1 MILLNKLRDTTFL
14 SYLFTIILWGSA
26 FPIIKIALNDFSAES
41 LSAFRLILA
50 TIILL
55 PFVIIKKLPTPELRD
70 IPVIF
75 ILGFCGFVIYHT
87 ALNFGETLISA
98 GISGILVSTTPIFS
112 SALAYMF
119 LKEHFSKWNWLS
131 SLVAFIGISIISI
144 SKDDYTT
151 INVLGVFIILLASF
165 SESLYFTFQKKY
177 IEKYGFIA
185 FTLYTIMASSP
196 FMLIFIPEIIN
207 DIHGATFTSIVSV
220 LYLAIFPTI
229 IPYVLLAYIVKS
241 VGVSDATM
249 SLYLTPIVS
258 LLLSYLLLDELPTT
272 LAIIGGIITLLGVS
286 LSNFFQNT

>member
-1 MILLNKLRDTTFL
+1 MNKLRDTTFL

-26 FPIIKIALNDFSAES
+26 FPMIKIALNDFSAES

-98 GISGILVSTTPIFS
+98 GISVILVSTTPIFS
-112 SALAYMF
+112 SALAYIF

>member
-1 MILLNKLRDTTFL
+1 MNKLRDTTFL

-26 FPIIKIALNDFSAES
+26 FPMIKIALNDFSAES

-112 SALAYMF
+112 SALAYIF

-249 SLYLTPIVS
+249 SLDLTPIVS

>member
-1 MILLNKLRDTTFL
+1 MNKLRDTTFL

-26 FPIIKIALNDFSAES
+26 FPMIKIALNDFSAES

-55 PFVIIKKLPTPELRD
+55 PFVIIKKLPTPEPRD

-112 SALAYMF
+112 SALAYIF

-185 FTLYTIMASSP
+185 FTLYTIMASLP

>member
-1 MILLNKLRDTTFL
+1 MNKLRDTTFL

-26 FPIIKIALNDFSAES
+26 FPMIKIALNDFSAES

-112 SALAYMF
+112 SALAYIF

-241 VGVSDATM
+241 VVVSDATM

-272 LAIIGGIITLLGVS
+272 LAIIGGLITLLGVS

>member
-1 MILLNKLRDTTFL
+1 MNKLQDTTFL

-26 FPIIKIALNDFSAES
+26 FPMIKIALNDFSAES

-87 ALNFGETLISA
+87 ALNFGEALISA

-112 SALAYMF
+112 SALAYIF

-220 LYLAIFPTI
+220 LYLAIFHTI

>member
-1 MILLNKLRDTTFL
+1 MNKLRDTTFL

-26 FPIIKIALNDFSAES
+26 FPMIKIALNDFSAES

-112 SALAYMF
+112 SALAYIF
-119 LKEHFSKWNWLS
+119 LKEQFSKWNWLS

-229 IPYVLLAYIVKS
+229 IPYILLAYIVKS

-258 LLLSYLLLDELPTT
+258 LVLSYLLLDELPTT
-272 LAIIGGIITLLGVS
+272 LAIIGGLITLLGVS
-286 LSNFFQNT
+286 LSNFFQNA

>member
-1 MILLNKLRDTTFL
+1 MNKLRDTTFL

-26 FPIIKIALNDFSAES
+26 FPMIKIALNDFSAES

-75 ILGFCGFVIYHT
+75 ILGFCGFVIYNT

-112 SALAYMF
+112 SALAYIF

>member
-1 MILLNKLRDTTFL
+1 MNKLQDTTFL

-26 FPIIKIALNDFSAES
+26 FPMIKIALNDFSAES

-87 ALNFGETLISA
+87 ALNFGEALISA

-112 SALAYMF
+112 SALAYIF

-196 FMLIFIPEIIN
+196 FMIIFIPEIIN

>member
-1 MILLNKLRDTTFL
+1 MNFFL

-26 FPIIKIALNDFSAES
+26 FPMIKIALNDFSAES

-112 SALAYMF
+112 SALAYIF

>member
-1 MILLNKLRDTTFL
+1 MNKLRDTTFL

-177 IEKYGFIA
+177 TEKYGFIA

>member
-1 MILLNKLRDTTFL
+1 MNKLRDTTFL

-26 FPIIKIALNDFSAES
+26 FPMIKIALNDFSAES

-112 SALAYMF
+112 SALAYIF

-272 LAIIGGIITLLGVS
+272 FAIIGGLITLLGVS

>member
-1 MILLNKLRDTTFL
+1 MNKLRDTTFL

-26 FPIIKIALNDFSAES
+26 FPMIKIALNDFSAES

-87 ALNFGETLISA
+87 ALNFGEILISA

-112 SALAYMF
+112 SALAYIF

>member
-1 MILLNKLRDTTFL
+1 MNKLQDTTFL

-26 FPIIKIALNDFSAES
+26 FPMIKIALNDFSAES

-112 SALAYMF
+112 SALAYIF

>member
-1 MILLNKLRDTTFL
+1 MNKLRDTTFL

-75 ILGFCGFVIYHT
+75 ILGFCGFVIYHI

-112 SALAYMF
+112 SALAYIF

>member
-1 MILLNKLRDTTFL
+1 MNKLRDTTFL

-26 FPIIKIALNDFSAES
+26 FPMIKIALNDFSAES

-112 SALAYMF
+112 SALAYIF

-229 IPYVLLAYIVKS
+229 IPYVLLAYIV
-241 VGVSDATM
+241 VSDATM

>member
-1 MILLNKLRDTTFL
+1 MNKLRDTTFL

-75 ILGFCGFVIYHT
+75 ILGFCGFVICHT

>member
-1 MILLNKLRDTTFL
+1 MNKLRDTTFL

-26 FPIIKIALNDFSAES
+26 FPMIKIALNDFSAES

-112 SALAYMF
+112 SALAYIF

-258 LLLSYLLLDELPTT
+258 LLLSFLLLDELPTT

>member
-1 MILLNKLRDTTFL
+1 MNKLQDTTFL

-26 FPIIKIALNDFSAES
+26 FPMIKIALNDFSAES

-75 ILGFCGFVIYHT
+75 ILGFCEFVIYHT
-87 ALNFGETLISA
+87 ALNFGEALISA

-112 SALAYMF
+112 SALAYIF

>member
-1 MILLNKLRDTTFL
+1 MNKLRDTTFL

-26 FPIIKIALNDFSAES
+26 FPMIKIALNDFSAES

-55 PFVIIKKLPTPELRD
+55 PFVIIKKLPTHELRD

-112 SALAYMF
+112 SALAYIF

>member
-1 MILLNKLRDTTFL
+1 MNKLRDTTFL

-26 FPIIKIALNDFSAES
+26 FPMIKIALNDFSAES

-112 SALAYMF
+112 SALAYIF

-131 SLVAFIGISIISI
+131 SLVAFIGRSIISI

-151 INVLGVFIILLASF
+151 INVLGVFIILLVSF

-258 LLLSYLLLDELPTT
+258 LLLSYLFLDELPTT

>member
-1 MILLNKLRDTTFL
+1 MNKLQDTTFL

-26 FPIIKIALNDFSAES
+26 FPMIKIALNDFSAES

-87 ALNFGETLISA
+87 ALNFGEALISA

-112 SALAYMF
+112 SALAYIF

-177 IEKYGFIA
+177 IEKYGFIV

>member
-1 MILLNKLRDTTFL
+1 MNKLQDTTFL

-26 FPIIKIALNDFSAES
+26 FPMIKIALNDFSAES

-87 ALNFGETLISA
+87 ALNFGEALISA

-112 SALAYMF
+112 SALAYIF

-207 DIHGATFTSIVSV
+207 DIHGATFTPIVSV

>member
-1 MILLNKLRDTTFL
+1 MNKLQDTTFL

-26 FPIIKIALNDFSAES
+26 FPMIKIALNDFSAES

-87 ALNFGETLISA
+87 ALNFGEALISA

-112 SALAYMF
+112 SALAYIF

-258 LLLSYLLLDELPTT
+258 LLLSYLLLDELPTI

>member
-1 MILLNKLRDTTFL
+1 MNKLRDTTFL

-26 FPIIKIALNDFSAES
+26 FPMIKIALNDFSAES

-112 SALAYMF
+112 SALAYIF

-151 INVLGVFIILLASF
+151 INVLGVLIILLASF

-220 LYLAIFPTI
+220 LYLAILPTI

-258 LLLSYLLLDELPTT
+258 LLLSYLFLDELPTT

>member
-1 MILLNKLRDTTFL
+1 MNKLRDTTFL

-26 FPIIKIALNDFSAES
+26 FPMIKIALNDFSAES

-112 SALAYMF
+112 SALAYIF

-151 INVLGVFIILLASF
+151 ITVLGVFIILLASF

>member
-1 MILLNKLRDTTFL
+1 MNKLRDTTFL

-26 FPIIKIALNDFSAES
+26 FPMIKIALNDFSAES

-112 SALAYMF
+112 SALAYIF

-151 INVLGVFIILLASF
+151 INVLSVFIILLASF

>member
-1 MILLNKLRDTTFL
+1 MNKLRDTTFL

-26 FPIIKIALNDFSAES
+26 FPMIKIALNDFSAES

-112 SALAYMF
+112 SALAYIF

-258 LLLSYLLLDELPTT
+258 LLLSYLLLDDLPTT

>member
-1 MILLNKLRDTTFL
+1 MNKLRDTTFL

-26 FPIIKIALNDFSAES
+26 FPMIKIALNDFSAES

-75 ILGFCGFVIYHT
+75 ILGFCGFMIYHT

-112 SALAYMF
+112 SALAYIF

-272 LAIIGGIITLLGVS
+272 LAIIGGLITLLGVS

>member
-1 MILLNKLRDTTFL
+1 MNKLRDTTFL

-26 FPIIKIALNDFSAES
+26 FPMIKIALNDFSAES

-112 SALAYMF
+112 SALAYIF

-207 DIHGATFTSIVSV
+207 DIHGVTFTSIVSV

-272 LAIIGGIITLLGVS
+272 LAIIGGLITLLGVS

>member
-1 MILLNKLRDTTFL
+1 MNKLRDTTFL

-26 FPIIKIALNDFSAES
+26 FPMIKIALNDFSAES

-55 PFVIIKKLPTPELRD
+55 PFIIIKKLPTPELRD

-112 SALAYMF
+112 SALAYIF

-272 LAIIGGIITLLGVS
+272 LAIIGGLITLLGVS

>member
-1 MILLNKLRDTTFL
+1 MNKLRDTTFL

-26 FPIIKIALNDFSAES
+26 FPMIKIALNDFSAES

-112 SALAYMF
+112 SALAYIF

-272 LAIIGGIITLLGVS
+272 LAIIGGLITLLSVS

>member
-1 MILLNKLRDTTFL
+1 MNKLRDTTFL

-26 FPIIKIALNDFSAES
+26 FPMIKIALNDFSAES

-112 SALAYMF
+112 SALAYIF

-207 DIHGATFTSIVSV
+207 DILGATFTSIVSV

-258 LLLSYLLLDELPTT
+258 LLLSYLLLDELSTT

>member
-1 MILLNKLRDTTFL
+1 MNKLRDTTFL

-26 FPIIKIALNDFSAES
+26 FPMIKIALNDFSAES
-41 LSAFRLILA
+41 LSASRLILA

-70 IPVIF
+70 IPIIF

-87 ALNFGETLISA
+87 ALNFDETLVSA

-112 SALAYMF
+112 SALAYIF

-220 LYLAIFPTI
+220 IYLAIFPTI

-272 LAIIGGIITLLGVS
+272 LAIIGGLITLLGVS

>member
-1 MILLNKLRDTTFL
+1 MNKLRDTTFL

-26 FPIIKIALNDFSAES
+26 FPMIKIALNDFSAES

-55 PFVIIKKLPTPELRD
+55 PFVIIKKLTTPELRD

-112 SALAYMF
+112 SALAYIF

-151 INVLGVFIILLASF
+151 INVLGVLIILLASF

-258 LLLSYLLLDELPTT
+258 LLLSYLFLDELPTT

>member
-1 MILLNKLRDTTFL
+1 MNKLRDTTFL

-26 FPIIKIALNDFSAES
+26 FPMIKIALNDFSAES

-98 GISGILVSTTPIFS
+98 SISGILVSTTPIFS
-112 SALAYMF
+112 SALAYIF

-151 INVLGVFIILLASF
+151 INVLGVLIILLASF

-272 LAIIGGIITLLGVS
+272 LAIIGGLITLLGVS
-286 LSNFFQNT
+286 LCNFFQNT

>member
-1 MILLNKLRDTTFL
+1 MNKLRDTTFL

-26 FPIIKIALNDFSAES
+26 FPMIKIALNDFSAES

-112 SALAYMF
+112 SALAYIF

-249 SLYLTPIVS
+249 SIYLTPIVS

>member
-1 MILLNKLRDTTFL
+1 MNKLRDTTFL

-26 FPIIKIALNDFSAES
+26 FPMIKIALNDFSAES

-112 SALAYMF
+112 SALAYIF

-196 FMLIFIPEIIN
+196 FILIFIPEIIN

-272 LAIIGGIITLLGVS
+272 LAIIGGLITLLGVS

>member
-1 MILLNKLRDTTFL
+1 MNKLRDTTFL

-26 FPIIKIALNDFSAES
+26 FPMIKIALNDFSAES

-112 SALAYMF
+112 SALAYIF

-151 INVLGVFIILLASF
+151 INVLGVFIILLVSF